1 VRRGTRLRPM
11 GDERGSMPARDHDD
25 ADDPLAVRVNLR
37 LVKARLWLA
46 LIAMFIIPLAISAPI
61 YQSMAGAER
70 ESLIL
75 PTAALGVVACVLG
88 VLATFLAHRVLEPAE
103 RLSRAQAGLREAY
116 ERAREE
122 SLLDPLT
129 GLGNHRAFQEE
140 LDRQLSSAGRYH
152 HSVALVVID
161 LDGFKQVND
170 THGHAAGDDLLA
182 TVAAAFVRA
191 LRRPDR
197 AFRIGGD
204 EFAIL
209 MPHTDASSA
218 AIPINRILVAAL
230 EQAQASASPRFS
242 FTAGISDFPGLA
254 HDREALYRQADAAL
268 YWGKRHGRTLVE
280 VFDAAREGAEL
291 AARPVAE
298 RSAAV
303 ERTAARRLLR
313 AVFQPII
320 DLVDGRV
327 TGHEGLVRPLPES
340 GFLDPGSLF
349 TVAEACG
356 RTVEL
361 DLACLETVTAAAAR
375 LGLAGYL
382 SLNLSPRTIESDEFG
397 YLAVTTVLARHGIDP
412 EQVVIE
418 LTERESI
425 ENVDRLRRKLEQL
438 RSEGLRIA
446 ADDVGAGNA
455 GLRLLSHFRFDVVK
469 IDLSLVHGGASHGH
483 ALEVLRSIHDLAD
496 RWGAVVVAEGVES
509 ADQLRVVR
517 SLGLDA
523 AQGYLL
529 GRPETEPHVTEVD
542 LDGLTANV
550 PMPRWALPPTA

>member
-1 VRRGTRLRPM
+1 VPT
-11 GDERGSMPARDHDD
+11 HDQHHD
-25 ADDPLAVRVNLR
+25 NEPSAGAINLR
-37 LVKARLWLA
+37 QVKARLWLA
-46 LIAMFIIPLAISAPI
+46 LLTMFIIPLALAAPI
-61 YQSMAGAER
+61 FSSLAGV
-70 ESLIL
+70 ESEALLL

-103 RLSRAQAGLREAY
+103 ELNRAQGHLRQAY
-116 ERAREE
+116 EQAREE

-140 LDRQLSSAGRYH
+140 LSRQLASSTRYH
-152 HSVALVVID
+152 HPVALVIID
-161 LDGFKQVND
+161 LDDFKQVND

-182 TVAAAFVRA
+182 EVARAFLRGT
-191 LRRPDR
+191 RRPDR

-209 MPHTDASSA
+209 MPHTEAAAA

-230 EQAQASASPRFS
+230 ESPLAAATPRFS

-254 HDREALYRQADAAL
+254 HDRETLYRQADAAL

-280 VFDAAREGAEL
+280 VFDSVREGAEL
-291 AARPVAE
+291 AARPVAQ
-298 RSAAV
+298 RSAAI
-303 ERTAARRLLR
+303 ERTASRRLLR
-313 AVFQPII
+313 AVFQPIV
-320 DLVDGRV
+320 DLADGRV
-327 TGHEGLVRPLPES
+327 IGHEGLVRPLAES

-361 DLACLETVTAAAAR
+361 DLACLETVTSAAAR
-375 LGLAGYL
+375 LGLTGYL
-382 SLNLSPRTIESDEFG
+382 SLNLSPRTVESEEFG
-397 YLAVTTVLARHGIDP
+397 FLAVTTVLARHGIDP
-412 EQVVIE
+412 ERVVIE
-418 LTERESI
+418 LTERETI
-425 ENVDRLRRKLEQL
+425 EDVARLRRKLEQL
-438 RSEGLRIA
+438 RTEGLRIA

-469 IDLSLVHGGASHGH
+469 IDLSLVHGGTAHGH
-483 ALEVLRSIHDLAD
+483 ALEVVRSIHDLAD
-496 RWGAVVVAEGVES
+496 RWGATVVAEGVES

-529 GRPETEPHVTEVD
+529 GRPETEPRVAAVD
-542 LDGLTANV
+542 LDELTAGT
-550 PMPRWALPPTA
+550 PMPRWALPETA